1 MQCPSCGGGLSE
13 VEAGTIKVDV
23 CRGGC
28 GGIWF
33 DRLELQRLDEPHE
46 SCDDSL
52 LVGSGH
58 ESAGADID
66 RKLPCPKCPDVKM
79 MRIVYAMGTR
89 FKVDHCGNCGGHWL
103 DPGELCEIRAHSMSK
118 EQRMAEID
126 ALFTE
131 RFGAQVSE
139 MAAKHTDDAAGFHPV
154 YNMVCFLL
162 GA

>member
-1 MQCPSCGGGLSE
+1 MQCPSCGCELSE
-13 VEAGTIKVDV
+13 VQAGTIKVDV

-52 LVGSGH
+52 LGEGGC
-58 ESAGADID
+58 EPASADPE
-66 RKLPCPKCPDVKM
+66 RKLPCPLCSDVKM

-103 DPGELCEIRAHSMSK
+103 DPGELREIRAHSMSK

-126 ALFTE
+126 ALFVE
-131 RFGAQVSE
+131 RFGAEVSE
-139 MAAKHTDDAAGFHPV
+139 MAAKRPTEPSGFHPI
-154 YNMVCFLL
+154 YSMACFLL